1 MPSNFYNAL
10 LVLYG
15 LDKPSFTAK
24 LKKVNCFEESA
35 TRKFNEIESVL
46 ANRRGRTY
54 ALIFS
59 KHVFF
64 LVNIEGGA
72 KSVTGKNCEQVTSKN
87 RNE

>member
-1 MPSNFYNAL
+1 MPSNFYNVL

-46 ANRRGRTY
+46 ANRRGRT
-54 ALIFS
+54 LIFS

-72 KSVTGKNCEQVTSKN
+72 KSLTGKNCEQVSSKN